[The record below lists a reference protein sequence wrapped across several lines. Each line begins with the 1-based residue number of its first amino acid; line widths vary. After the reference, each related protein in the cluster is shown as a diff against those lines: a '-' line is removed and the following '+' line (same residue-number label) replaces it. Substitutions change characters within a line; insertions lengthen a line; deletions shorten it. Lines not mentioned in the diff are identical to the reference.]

1 VLAPVQQ
8 AAANSSCFGG
18 RLRGRMCRT
27 WALVEAARLAQPLFG
42 NAMDALSHDVL
53 LVGGG
58 GAGLRAAIAAAGV
71 NPKLRIAVVSKVY
84 PMRSHTVSAE
94 GGAAGVV
101 KPDDNLDEHA
111 YDTIS
116 GGDWLCDQDAVEAF
130 VKEAPQELLQLERWG
145 CPWSREPDGHIAVR
159 AFGGMKKRRTWFAAD
174 KTGFHMLHTL
184 FQTTLKYEP
193 ITRYDEW
200 FVTRLLVDDG
210 RVQGVVAIELMSGKI
225 HAITA
230 KAVILCTGGCGRV
243 FPFTTNANIK
253 NGDGMALAFR
263 AGAPLKDM
271 EFMQYH
277 PTGLPFTGI
286 LITEAARSEGGYM
299 LNKDGY
305 RYLQDYN
312 LGKPQPRPVLRS
324 MELGPRDRLSQA
336 FVKEDQKGR
345 TIQTPY
351 GSIVHL
357 DLRHLG
363 EKVINTK
370 LPFVRELCLKY
381 QNIDPVKELIP
392 VRPVVHYMMGGVST
406 DIEGATPLAGL
417 YAAGEVACVSINGA
431 NRLGSNSLPEC
442 LVFGARAGRA
452 AALHAAEQNAP
463 NAKVLAQASDEQRRL
478 ETQFLHKTGGR
489 EHISTIR
496 EEMQTTVEKSAG
508 IYREEA
514 SLTKGTNNL
523 RELQERYHDINLDDR
538 SRTFNTELEAALE
551 LGFMLDVAESI
562 VQCALHR
569 TESRGAH
576 QRTDFPARDDNKF
589 LAHSL
594 IYRNPDGSS
603 RVEYLP
609 VKITRWAPGERVYGE
624 QTQEQGKQQPQAI
637 SAERAS

>member
-1 VLAPVQQ
+1 
-8 AAANSSCFGG
+8 
-18 RLRGRMCRT
+18 
-27 WALVEAARLAQPLFG
+27 
-42 NAMDALSHDVL
+42 MDTSTHDLL

-58 GAGLRAAIAAAGV
+58 GAGLRAAIAAAEV
-71 NPKLRIAVVSKVY
+71 DSKLSIAVVSKVY

-101 KPDDNLDEHA
+101 KPDDSLDEHA

-130 VKEAPQELLQLERWG
+130 VKEAPLELTQLEHWG

-159 AFGGMKKRRTWFAAD
+159 AFGGMKKKRTWFAAD

-184 FQTTLKYEP
+184 FQTTLKYDP

-200 FVTRLLVDDG
+200 FVTKLLVDDG
-210 RVQGVVAIELMSGKI
+210 RVMGVVAIELMSGKI
-225 HAITA
+225 QAITA

-253 NGDGMALAFR
+253 NGDGMALACR

-271 EFMQYH
+271 EFVQYH

-286 LITEAARSEGGYM
+286 LITEAARAEGGYL

-312 LGKPQPRPVLRS
+312 LGTPEPKPVLRC

-336 FVKEDQKGR
+336 FVKEEQKAR
-345 TIQTPY
+345 TLETPY
-351 GSIVHL
+351 GSVVHL
-357 DLRHLG
+357 DLRHMG

-381 QNIDPVKELIP
+381 QNIDPVTDLVP

-406 DIEGATPLAGL
+406 DSNGATPLAGL

-442 LVFGARAGRA
+442 LVFGARAGKA
-452 AALHAAEQNAP
+452 AAEFCLEHEAP
-463 NAKVLAQASDEQRRL
+463 HDRVLTQARDERQRL
-478 ETQFLHKTGGR
+478 EKQFLHKSGGKER
-489 EHISTIR
+489 IATVR
-496 EEMQTTVEKSAG
+496 TEMQKAVETSAG
-508 IYREEA
+508 IYREEKL
-514 SLTKGTNNL
+514 LTEATGTL
-523 RELQERYHDINLDDR
+523 GELQHRFGNVMLDDR
-538 SRTFNTELEAALE
+538 SHTFNTELQSALE

-562 VQCALHR
+562 VQCALAR
-569 TESRGAH
+569 RESRGAH
-576 QRTDFPARDDNKF
+576 QRTDYPARDDRSF

-594 IYRNPDGSS
+594 LFRNPDGTM
-603 RVEYLP
+603 RVEYAP
-609 VKITRWAPGERVYGE
+609 VKVTRWPPGERVYG
-624 QTQEQGKQQPQAI
+624 QAQEHPTEAKDEAKQDATLAP
-637 SAERAS
+637 SRRAS

>member
-1 VLAPVQQ
+1 MGP
-8 AAANSSCFGG
+8 
-18 RLRGRMCRT
+18 
-27 WALVEAARLAQPLFG
+27 VEAARLAPPLFG
-42 NAMDALSHDVL
+42 KAMDASLHDVL

-58 GAGLRAAIAAAGV
+58 GAGLRAAIAAAEV
-71 NPKLRIAVVSKVY
+71 NPKLRIAVISKVY

-94 GGAAGVV
+94 GGAAGVI
-101 KPDDNLDEHA
+101 KPDDSLDEHA

-130 VKEAPQELLQLERWG
+130 AKEAPQELLQLERWG

-200 FVTRLLVDDG
+200 FVTKLLVDDG

-225 HAITA
+225 QAITA

-253 NGDGMALAFR
+253 NGDGMALAYR

-271 EFMQYH
+271 EFVQYH

-312 LGKPQPRPVLRS
+312 LGKPQPKPVLRS

-336 FVKEDQKGR
+336 FVKEDEKGR

-406 DIEGATPLAGL
+406 DINGATPLAGQ

-442 LVFGARAGRA
+442 LVFGARAGEA
-452 AALHAAEQNAP
+452 AALFAAEQNAP
-463 NAKVLAQASDEQRRL
+463 DGNVLAQASDEQRRL
-478 ETQFLHKTGGR
+478 ETQFLRKTGGR
-489 EHISTIR
+489 ERISTIR

-508 IYREEA
+508 IYREGSSLKEA
-514 SLTKGTNNL
+514 TNKL

-562 VQCALHR
+562 VQSALHR

-594 IYRNPDGSS
+594 ICRNADGSS
-603 RVEYLP
+603 RVEYVP

-624 QTQEQGKQQPQAI
+624 QPQEKHEQPQAI